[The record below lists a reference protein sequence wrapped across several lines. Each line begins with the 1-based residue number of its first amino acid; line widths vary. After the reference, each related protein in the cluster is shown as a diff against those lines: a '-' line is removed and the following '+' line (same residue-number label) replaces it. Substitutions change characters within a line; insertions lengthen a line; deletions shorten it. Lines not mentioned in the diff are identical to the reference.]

1 MISREGAGLFAI
13 GQYWLIDICGGDLSG
28 RVDLRVDRGYFGNHM
43 TIIQDAPKADDIVG
57 LFRILSGLHR
67 GRPPKSKNKFNAPD
81 IDQCLPPQS
90 TMNLFKPYVIR
101 LSYQVKHGRGWH
113 EYTV

>member
-1 MISREGAGLFAI
+1 MGKLF
-13 GQYWLIDICGGDLSG
+13 G

-57 LFRILSGLHR
+57 LFRILSGRHR
-67 GRPPKSKNKFNAPD
+67 GRPSQEQKKFNAPD